1 MGSHKGLV
9 VDHVGTD
16 VKKIITAHLQRTM
29 QRCGVCTDA
38 LGRLAVVRRSQLQG
52 GCAQAAVSFSKKDCT
67 SNSLWAQLMRL
78 VHFVNP
84 EP

>member
-38 LGRLAVVRRSQLQG
+38 LGRLAVVRRSHSCRGVAREQQ
-52 GCAQAAVSFSKKDCT
+52 
-67 SNSLWAQLMRL
+67 
-78 VHFVNP
+78 
-84 EP
+84 